1 MEKVEESLVALSDG
15 TATHAGNYFVSNYP
29 PFSVWDRDGSASAM
43 GRLARPGNPK
53 TPLGLYIHLPFCRKR
68 CDFCYFRVYTDKN
81 HNEIE
86 EYLDAVVRE
95 AQVLGC
101 QPFVGDRQLEFVYF
115 GGGTPS
121 YLSTSQLVRLI
132 DRLSTALPW
141 GTPRE
146 VAFECEPGTLTR
158 SKLEAIRGV
167 GVNRL
172 SLGVENFDDAILEGN
187 NRAHRSKEIYRVWD
201 WLGQTGFEQVNLDLI
216 AGMIGETDDKW
227 RRSVAETIRL
237 APDAVTVYQ
246 MEIPF
251 NTTIYKGMRENG
263 ASAAPVADWPTKR
276 RWTREAFEALEDNGY
291 SVGSAYTAVRDSSRI
306 RFVYRDQLWD
316 GADMLALGVSSFGYL
331 DGIHYQN
338 EPHIQQYIAVIAQG
352 GLPVSRALPIS
363 REESMIR
370 QFVLKMKLGRLDT
383 QPFRDRFDVDVT
395 ERWGDVLRLFQDNGL
410 LEFDRDRIN
419 LTRDG
424 LLQVDRLLHAFFLP
438 EHTNIRY
445 A

>member
-1 MEKVEESLVALSDG
+1 MEQVAESLRVLEDG
-15 TATHAGNYFVSNYP
+15 TATHAGNYFVANYP
-29 PFSVWDRDGSASAM
+29 PFSVWGRDGSATAA
-43 GRLARPGNPK
+43 GRLAKPARAE
-53 TPLGLYIHLPFCRKR
+53 TPLGLYVHLPFCRKR

-86 EYLDAVVRE
+86 DYLDAVVRE
-95 AQVLGC
+95 AEVLGR
-101 QPFVGDRQLEFVYF
+101 QPFVVDRQLEFVYF

-121 YLSTSQLVRLI
+121 YLSTSQLVRLF
-132 DRLSTALPW
+132 DGLSSALPW
-141 GTPRE
+141 GTPEE

-158 SKLEAIRGV
+158 SKLEAIRDLGI
-167 GVNRL
+167 NRL
-172 SLGVENFDDAILEGN
+172 SLGVENFDDGILEGN
-187 NRAHRSKEIYRVWD
+187 NRAHRSKEIYRVWN
-201 WLGQTGFEQVNLDLI
+201 WLGQAGFEQVNLDLI
-216 AGMIGETDDKW
+216 AGMIGETDAKW
-227 RRSVAETIRL
+227 RRSVAETVRL

-251 NTTIYKGMRENG
+251 NTTIYKGMRESG

-276 RWTREAFEALEDNGY
+276 RWTREAFEALEGNGY

-338 EPHIQQYIAVIAQG
+338 EPHIEQYVAAVAGG
-352 GLPVSRALPIS
+352 GLPISRGMPIS

-370 QFVLKMKLGRLDT
+370 QFVLKMKLGGLAT

-395 ERWGDVLRLFQDNGL
+395 ERWGDVLRLFQENGL
-410 LEFDRDRIN
+410 LKFNRDRID
-419 LTRDG
+419 LTREG